1 MDNKAHR
8 KAVNA
13 WLMYDWANSAFAT
26 TIQAAVFGPFYRSLV
41 TQSGLA
47 GSAATA
53 YWAYTNSA
61 ALLIISLLGPFL
73 GALSDY
79 GGHRK
84 RYLAVFA
91 GVGVLATA
99 SFVFIPQGDFLFASL
114 LFITATIGYACAE
127 IFYDAFLP
135 LICRQSEL
143 DRVSARGYALGYV
156 GGGILLLLNAWW
168 IVSPQSF
175 GMPDRDF
182 AIRATFVSV
191 ALWWAFFSFPFFA
204 AVPEAPA
211 PDRPPGVG
219 LLTGGF
225 GRLRHTFRSI
235 RRYRQLLLFLAA
247 FWIYND
253 GIGTMQK
260 MATAYGDE
268 LGFDLSQMLTAL
280 LLAQFMGIPCTL
292 LFGHLARRCG
302 ARPMILA
309 GLFIYCLISVGGYFM
324 HTEAHFYL
332 LALGVGAV
340 QGGIQALSRSLYGS
354 MVPKGRSGE
363 FFGFY
368 STSSRFAG
376 LFGPLIFGLAGQLS
390 GSSRAGIVSLVI
402 FFAAGGLLLWQVDA
416 EEGAKVAR
424 QEDLG
429 YV

>member
-1 MDNKAHR
+1 MNR

-13 WLMYDWANSAFAT
+13 WSMYDWANSAFAT

-41 TQSGLA
+41 TQSGL
-47 GSAATA
+47 GDSAATA

-61 ALLIISLLGPFL
+61 ALLIISLLGPIL

-91 GVGVLATA
+91 GAGVLATA

-135 LICRQSEL
+135 LICRPGEMNQ
-143 DRVSARGYALGYV
+143 VSTRGYAMGYL
-156 GGGILLLLNAWW
+156 GGGFLLLLNVLW
-168 IVSPQSF
+168 IVNPQSF
-175 GMPDRDF
+175 GMPDREF
-182 AIRATFVSV
+182 AIRSTFVSV

-204 AVPEAPA
+204 VVPEAPT
-211 PDRPPGVG
+211 PDRPPGVR

-225 GRLRHTFRSI
+225 SRLRHTFRSI

-268 LGFDLSQMLTAL
+268 LGFGLSQMMTAL

-292 LFGHLARRCG
+292 LFGHLARRYG
-302 ARPMILA
+302 TRPMILL

-324 HTEAHFYL
+324 QTEAHFYL

-376 LFGPLIFGLAGQLS
+376 LLGPLIFGLVGQLS
-390 GSSRAGIVSLVI
+390 GTSRAGIVSLVI

-424 QEDLG
+424 QDDLG